1 MEIGKKIKSLRVESG
16 FTQQDMA
23 TKLDIS
29 DNTYRNIEN
38 DKISP
43 SINALEKIAK
53 ILNKPFTSLVVE
65 NKPSTIKNNEKQVK
79 CSQYCAFIYV
89 PEKAVIRYE
98 NMLKERNDYISLL
111 KEKISTLE
119 NILNQSQKG

>member
-23 TKLDIS
+23 AKLNVS

-43 SINALEKIAK
+43 SINTLEMIAD
-53 ILNKPFTSLVVE
+53 ILKKPFTSLVVE
-65 NKPSTIKNNEKQVK
+65 NKTSIIKNNEKQVK

-98 NMLKERNDYISLL
+98 NMLKEKNDYISLL
-111 KEKISTLE
+111 KNKINILE
-119 NILNQSQKG
+119 NTINKKIR